1 MTHQQNTLPTTQA
14 EFETA
19 VRETW
24 EEVLGHTDFADDE
37 AFLSLDGANSLT
49 AVRVMVGLGGRLG
62 ARLQIRLIMRHRT
75 VRELAAAI
83 REQVS
88 R

>member
-1 MTHQQNTLPTTQA
+1 MTNPQNTVPATQA
-14 EFETA
+14 EFEA
-19 VRETW
+19 VVREAWAET
-24 EEVLGHTDFADDE
+24 LGHTEFADDE

-62 ARLQIRLIMRHRT
+62 ARLQARLIMRHPT
-75 VRELAAAI
+75 VQDLAAAI

-88 R
+88 P